1 MCLPACY
8 VPFQG
13 TQTMR
18 NYSSGHFNMIM
29 TNRVAQ
35 EGILQNDKSLKIS
48 IEYIVAESREVDI
61 V

>member
-1 MCLPACY
+1 
-8 VPFQG
+8 
-13 TQTMR
+13 
-18 NYSSGHFNMIM
+18 M